1 VRLTP
6 RLTNKYYYKI
16 EDCMKKKYIA
26 PVIMEHKVELN
37 QMICVS
43 GTLDSTESITTRDAV
58 GSRRYDDFWDDE
70 EEY

>member
-1 VRLTP
+1 
-6 RLTNKYYYKI
+6 
-16 EDCMKKKYIA
+16 MKKKYIA

-43 GTLDSTESITTRDAV
+43 GTLKSTESITTRDAV
-58 GSRRYDDFWDDE
+58 GARRYDDDFWDDE